1 MKNIRNHLFVTGASG
16 FIGKNFI
23 SKVAKSGN
31 KVFALSRF
39 KKKDK
44 SKNISWLKGE
54 IDHDLKRYL
63 KNA

>member
-39 KKKDK
+39 KRKTNQK
-44 SKNISWLKGE
+44 IFLGLKE
-54 IDHDLKRYL
+54 RLTMI
-63 KNA
+63 